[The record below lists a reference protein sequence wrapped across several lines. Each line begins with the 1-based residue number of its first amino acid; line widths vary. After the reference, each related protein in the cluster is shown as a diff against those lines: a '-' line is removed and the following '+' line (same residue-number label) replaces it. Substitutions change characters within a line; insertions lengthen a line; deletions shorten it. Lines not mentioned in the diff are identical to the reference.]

1 MNRNDVVKK
10 ATSYVA
16 HYSNPNIFTL
26 WFFKDKQKHAWCG
39 AFTKYVFK
47 HDLKCDWLD
56 DCKNFGYVPTIV
68 SWAKKK
74 GYWITDYKKAK
85 AGDLVVYNWYPK
97 KKNNYSHVGIVKEL
111 KTNMISIEG
120 NTKNSVGLNNC
131 VAQKSRAKK
140 YIAGIVQLPYVDAY
154 NLTRTLKKG
163 CKGNDVLELQK
174 ELNKRG
180 YKGKNGK
187 KLTED
192 KIFGDNVAFALA
204 NFQKDNK
211 LVADKIVGKNTA
223 HKLGW
228 TYKGK

>member
-97 KKNNYSHVGIVKEL
+97 KKNNYSHVGIVKEYKL
-111 KTNMISIEG
+111 NTMTSIEG
-120 NTKNSVGLNNC
+120 NTTNGTLKNC
-131 VAQKSRAKK
+131 VAIKK
-140 YIAGIVQLPYVDAY
+140 RNKVYIAGIIQLPYVEAY

-223 HKLGW
+223 HKLSW